1 MSYLRRDSR
10 SQKTV
15 VKIHRLKRL
24 TKDAV
29 EYGAYTSGIGLVKT
43 TSADIIRKPKGG
55 RVYIRRDAAGRKR
68 RHVASAPGET
78 HANLTGA
85 TRRSLGFK
93 VRGNELEFG
102 YGVFRN
108 DAPAWARRL
117 ELGPKGEPNAARPS
131 LRNNIRAARRNIMN
145 NLEREIKR
153 RLK

>member
-1 MSYLRRDSR
+1 MSFIRRDSR
-10 SQKTV
+10 SRKAV
-15 VKIHRLKRL
+15 VKIHGLRRL

-29 EYGAYTSGIGLVKT
+29 EYAAYTSGVGLVKT

-78 HANLTGA
+78 HANMTGA
-85 TRRSLGFK
+85 LRRSLGFN
-93 VRGNELEFG
+93 VRGTELEFG

-108 DAPAWARRL
+108 DAPDYARAVEFGTKRMS
-117 ELGPKGEPNAARPS
+117 PRPS
-131 LRNNIRAARRNIMN
+131 LQNNIKAGRRNIMN
-145 NLEREIKR
+145 NLEREMKR